1 MIIYRSNDTCIFLSY
16 NDFDYNLP
24 SRFKHLKNEQNVA
37 IMKMP
42 LTLYCFYLLLCR
54 NLFTSKINLKIN

>member
-1 MIIYRSNDTCIFLSY
+1 MHISIIQRFLL
-16 NDFDYNLP
+16 LP
-24 SRFKHLKNEQNVA
+24 SRFKHLKNEQNVT

-54 NLFTSKINLKIN
+54 NLFTSKIILKIN